1 MIGRSFEVPTSRDAA
16 ASAFVVGEAADPI
29 RGLALSNNH
38 QGSCGPSGS
47 GKSVDA
53 NSTAAV
59 VGAGAPGDEA
69 SSTPTPSIAAPPNAV
84 VMYWRADILGVRPAL
99 RCWDMVALLTWAW
112 DRWLEIPR
120 SPALTH
126 LWSVCPAEPDVV
138 SRAPLQTCGESVL
151 RYCKVAC
158 NFIY

>member
-1 MIGRSFEVPTSRDAA
+1 M
-16 ASAFVVGEAADPI
+16 
-29 RGLALSNNH
+29 
-38 QGSCGPSGS
+38 
-47 GKSVDA
+47 DA